1 MEQRPHDPNSLRTDS
16 EGYITAWM
24 LQRGIPGS
32 NQFATTFNVS
42 SMVNNVLLLNSVCR
56 DMLHLINRALQR
68 KKHLSALLHCF
79 GHFVTLRPNNSITLA
94 RRCYKE
100 QRFRT
105 SFTIGFQKWIIPCEE
120 ISEPCPRRSSSWTI
134 RRGTRNIP
142 RCSASVDRQDQIWQ
156 GILGTSEIMIYS
168 SSKHSL
174 RSLGL
179 GGDARSCESSYRTT
193 VRFDT
198 YAKAVYVQLEERD
211 RIY

>member
-1 MEQRPHDPNSLRTDS
+1 MCCFCLFVFSWGDAEIDYRAHARLDYPLDRESWWYASNIYLEKLTLARQTAKGMLVNLGARMEQRPHDPNSLRTDS

-142 RCSASVDRQDQIWQ
+142 RCLASVDR
-156 GILGTSEIMIYS
+156 
-168 SSKHSL
+168 
-174 RSLGL
+174 
-179 GGDARSCESSYRTT
+179 
-193 VRFDT
+193 
-198 YAKAVYVQLEERD
+198 
-211 RIY
+211 